1 MVNTAK
7 NFLIMLKNLQQGHLK
22 CIQKESGATNNLI
35 GNKIPNRSTR
45 VSKISLQND
54 SETNEEKM
62 LREKY
67 IP

>member
-1 MVNTAK
+1 
-7 NFLIMLKNLQQGHLK
+7 MLKNLQQGHLK
-22 CIQKESGATNNLI
+22 CLQKESGATNNLI

-45 VSKISLQND
+45 VSEISRQND

>member
-1 MVNTAK
+1 
-7 NFLIMLKNLQQGHLK
+7 MLKNLQQGHLK
-22 CIQKESGATNNLI
+22 CFQKESGATNNLI

>member
-1 MVNTAK
+1 
-7 NFLIMLKNLQQGHLK
+7 MLKNLQQGHLK
-22 CIQKESGATNNLI
+22 CLQKESGATNNLI

-54 SETNEEKM
+54 SDEEEKM

>member
-1 MVNTAK
+1 
-7 NFLIMLKNLQQGHLK
+7 MLKNLQQGHLK
-22 CIQKESGATNNLI
+22 YLQKESGATNNLI

-54 SETNEEKM
+54 SDEEEKM

>member
-22 CIQKESGATNNLI
+22 CLQKESGATNNLI

-54 SETNEEKM
+54 SDEEEKM

>member
-1 MVNTAK
+1 
-7 NFLIMLKNLQQGHLK
+7 MLKNLQQGHLK
-22 CIQKESGATNNLI
+22 YLQKESGATNNLI